1 MKPVVF
7 NPVAVDDLEEIVS
20 YIRQDNA
27 MAAEAVRHDI
37 LDTAE
42 SLAHQPDLGVRPRF
56 SAPRF
61 AGIRFLPS
69 QQYPN
74 YLLFT
79 VSCLTK
85 SKFCACS
92 TVRETFHLCSI
103 DAMREWNHQIIF
115 LHKILPGSAEK
126 SDGIQVARLASLPEN
141 VIDRAK
147 EVLQQLESGHQ
158 PAESVKE
165 VPVAT
170 GVPAKTR
177 KKPRSDEDA
186 GQMSLFG

>member
-1 MKPVVF
+1 MKPVEF

-69 QQYPN
+69 QQDPN
-74 YLLFT
+74 YLLFY
-79 VSCLTK
+79 
-85 SKFCACS
+85 
-92 TVRETFHLCSI
+92 REQTDEVEIL
-103 DAMREWNHQIIF
+103 RV
-115 LHKILPGSAEK
+115 LHGARNLPA
-126 SDGIQVARLASLPEN
+126 
-141 VIDRAK
+141 
-147 EVLQQLESGHQ
+147 
-158 PAESVKE
+158 
-165 VPVAT
+165 
-170 GVPAKTR
+170 
-177 KKPRSDEDA
+177 
-186 GQMSLFG
+186 LFD

>member
-69 QQYPN
+69 QQDPN
-74 YLLFT
+74 YLLFY
-79 VSCLTK
+79 
-85 SKFCACS
+85 
-92 TVRETFHLCSI
+92 REQTDEVEIL
-103 DAMREWNHQIIF
+103 RV
-115 LHKILPGSAEK
+115 LHGARNLPA
-126 SDGIQVARLASLPEN
+126 
-141 VIDRAK
+141 
-147 EVLQQLESGHQ
+147 
-158 PAESVKE
+158 
-165 VPVAT
+165 
-170 GVPAKTR
+170 
-177 KKPRSDEDA
+177 
-186 GQMSLFG
+186 LFD

>member
-74 YLLFT
+74 YLLFY
-79 VSCLTK
+79 
-85 SKFCACS
+85 
-92 TVRETFHLCSI
+92 REQTDEVEIL
-103 DAMREWNHQIIF
+103 RV
-115 LHKILPGSAEK
+115 LHGARNLP
-126 SDGIQVARLASLPEN
+126 P
-141 VIDRAK
+141 
-147 EVLQQLESGHQ
+147 
-158 PAESVKE
+158 
-165 VPVAT
+165 
-170 GVPAKTR
+170 
-177 KKPRSDEDA
+177 
-186 GQMSLFG
+186 LFD